1 MFFYRA
7 MHPQDF
13 QALSDAIQRWYEHF
27 GILATDQD
35 TSVLCSAALDLFN
48 GGRTDARDLA
58 AGLLE
63 IFPGPVL
70 MKQNARS
77 SQAVH

>member
-13 QALSDAIQRWYEHF
+13 QALSDAIRCWYSHF
-27 GILATDQD
+27 GIPTTDRD

-48 GGRTDARDLA
+48 DGRRDARDLG
-58 AGLLE
+58 AGLRE
-63 IFPGPVL
+63 IFPDPVL

>member
-1 MFFYRA
+1 MYFYRA

-13 QALSDAIQRWYEHF
+13 QALSDAIQCWYEHF
-27 GILATDQD
+27 GIPATDQD

-48 GGRTDARDLA
+48 DGRTDARDLA

-63 IFPGPVL
+63 IFPDPVL

>member
-7 MHPQDF
+7 MRPQDF
-13 QALSDAIQRWYEHF
+13 RALSDAIQCWYNHF
-27 GILATDQD
+27 GIPATDRD
-35 TSVLCSAALDLFN
+35 TSVLCSAALNLFSD
-48 GGRTDARDLA
+48 GRTDARDLA

-63 IFPGPVL
+63 MFPDPVL